1 MVQVQ
6 ISLKFEAFV
15 CKNRPAM
22 DYLTYNIFIYEAQR
36 VSIGSVRLSNIFG
49 DFLKTITFPVKT
61 AVDTF
66 WATFGPPPDLPLL
79 WGPLTEV
86 FTFQ

>member
-66 WATFGPPPDLPLL
+66 WATFGPLPPRPPTPVGTAD
-79 WGPLTEV
+79 
-86 FTFQ
+86 